1 MADQTGGPGIYT
13 GTGNIFDG
21 VGTGSYTLEGD
32 ALLGLGGNAGATV
45 TTGTIAQI
53 TIGLNIAG
61 IGVAA
66 LSNVTITAAGGEA
79 DIESV
84 IGAVLG
90 VTTLNAIGGTV
101 SIGSAVTALS
111 AVQANIQQGGTFE
124 AYSSLLSALSSSDV
138 NFGPGGGSYVIESS
152 GLSLNVLSGV
162 TINGFTSGDTIV
174 DDNVTGASVASY
186 SIGTDGTVTFFSGAN
201 ETGAIG
207 GLKFAAG
214 TFTVGDYATGSGP
227 LLLSSA
233 AGALQIELSCFLR
246 GVRIA
251 TPQGE
256 CAVEALSVGDLV
268 AVHRDG
274 RTCFEPVVWI
284 GRRQVDVHALGK
296 AWGKAWGDALDAYPV
311 RIRAHAFA
319 ENAPHR
325 DLLLTSEHCVLADGR
340 LVPVRML
347 VNGGSIA
354 VDRSIPRY
362 EYFHIELER
371 HSILLAEGLETESY
385 IDTGNRGNFANAEI
399 PSMIPSFA
407 VAHEH
412 KSWEHDAAAP
422 LAVDRETVE
431 PIWARLNARAQAM
444 GIGGIAAPAA
454 LDSDPGLH
462 LVSETGLRI
471 APVLCD
477 GTTYGFV
484 VPAGVRSLR
493 LASRA
498 ARPSDCIGPYLDDRR
513 TLGVLVGKI
522 GAGAGRDRAVLTA
535 HLEGEAL
542 PGWHGQEP
550 DSPGRWTDGSATLP
564 LDQAALG
571 DGEVYLDIE
580 IVHAGPYPALR
591 PSALAA

>member
-13 GTGNIFDG
+13 GTGNVFDG

-32 ALLGLGGNAGATV
+32 GLLGLVGDAGATV
-45 TTGTIAQI
+45 TAGTIADI
-53 TIGLNIAG
+53 TIGLNLAG
-61 IGVAA
+61 IGIAA
-66 LSNVTITAAGGEA
+66 LTDVTITAAGGEA

-111 AVQANIQQGGTFE
+111 TVQANIQQGGTFE
-124 AYSSLLSALSSSDV
+124 AYSSLLSVLSGSTV
-138 NFGPGGGSYVIESS
+138 TFGPGGGSYVIESS
-152 GLSLNVLSGV
+152 GLSLNLLTGV

-186 SIGTDGTVTFFSGAN
+186 SVGTDGTVTFYSGAD
-201 ETGAIG
+201 ETGAVG

-251 TPQGE
+251 TPRGE
-256 CAVEALSVGDLV
+256 CAVETLSVGDLV
-268 AVHRDG
+268 AVRRDG
-274 RTCFEPVVWI
+274 SLSFEPVVWI
-284 GRRQVDVHALGK
+284 GRRQVDVHAL
-296 AWGKAWGDALDAYPV
+296 GDALDAYPV

-325 DLLLTSEHCVLADGR
+325 DLLLTSDHCVLADGR

-362 EYFHIELER
+362 EYFHVELER

-399 PSMIPSFA
+399 PSMVASFSIDHA
-407 VAHEH
+407 H

-431 PIWARLNARAQAM
+431 PIWARLNARSQAM
-444 GIGGIAAPAA
+444 GIGGMAAAA
-454 LDSDPGLH
+454 DLDSDPGLH

-513 TLGVLVGKI
+513 KLGVLVGKI

-535 HLEGEAL
+535 HLEGKDLA
-542 PGWHGQEP
+542 GWHGQET
-550 DSPGRWTDGSATLP
+550 DAPGRWTDGSATLP
-564 LDQAALG
+564 LDRTTLG
-571 DGEVYLDIE
+571 GGEIYLDIE
-580 IVHAGPYPALR
+580 IVHAGPYPALL
-591 PSALAA
+591 PTALAA